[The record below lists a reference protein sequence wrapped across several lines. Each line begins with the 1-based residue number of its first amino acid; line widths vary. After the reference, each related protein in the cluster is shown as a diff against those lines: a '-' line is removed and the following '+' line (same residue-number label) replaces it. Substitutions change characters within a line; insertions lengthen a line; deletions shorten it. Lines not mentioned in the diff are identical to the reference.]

1 MEGPA
6 AYWTIPE
13 HRMSCSRCARRTRT
27 SGTRIPTS
35 RRDNLATSLFTLD
48 HRCERRDICLRLIRQ
63 RTARRKMT
71 FVTPGPGIV
80 GGEKARRAVTI
91 IELVNVGSSG
101 QYAVTRIV
109 EINAETI
116 ASA

>member
-1 MEGPA
+1 
-6 AYWTIPE
+6 
-13 HRMSCSRCARRTRT
+13 
-27 SGTRIPTS
+27 
-35 RRDNLATSLFTLD
+35 
-48 HRCERRDICLRLIRQ
+48 
-63 RTARRKMT
+63 MT

>member
-1 MEGPA
+1 
-6 AYWTIPE
+6 
-13 HRMSCSRCARRTRT
+13 
-27 SGTRIPTS
+27 
-35 RRDNLATSLFTLD
+35 
-48 HRCERRDICLRLIRQ
+48 
-63 RTARRKMT
+63 MT

-91 IELVNVGSSG
+91 IELVNVRSSG

-109 EINAETI
+109 EFSAETI